1 MSNEWG
7 DHTDLEYLVML
18 ESTADFQVGRMQDC
32 MGFTGNVS
40 ESVREA
46 SR

>member
-18 ESTADFQVGRMQDC
+18 ESTADFQVGRTQDY
-32 MGFTGNVS
+32 MGFTGDVR
-40 ESVREA
+40 ESVTEA